1 MVVLGLVRVTIAMI
15 KTMGKSNLERKRFV
29 TSYSSG
35 NVHHCGGSGR
45 NLEAGTEA
53 GTMEGAAYCL
63 YLLVCSACLHIQQD
77 HLLRGGPTHNDQGPP
92 TSITN

>member
-35 NVHHCGGSGR
+35 NVHHCGGVRQEPRGR
-45 NLEAGTEA
+45 N
-53 GTMEGAAYCL
+53 
-63 YLLVCSACLHIQQD
+63 
-77 HLLRGGPTHNDQGPP
+77 
-92 TSITN
+92 